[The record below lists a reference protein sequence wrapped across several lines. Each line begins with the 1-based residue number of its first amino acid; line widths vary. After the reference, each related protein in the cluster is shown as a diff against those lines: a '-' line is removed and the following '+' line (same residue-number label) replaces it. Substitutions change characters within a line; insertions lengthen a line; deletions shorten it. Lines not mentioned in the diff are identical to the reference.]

1 MRYITTSLAAALVAA
16 LATQAPAQTTV
27 VNTTPEI
34 ATVLD
39 IDADSRRALLQDED
53 GTQRLV
59 VVSQQAGG
67 LDNVKAGDA
76 VQVSTIEK
84 TFLSVAPATAAT
96 GDQGGSAT
104 TVYGERDALPA
115 RDDENVTREIVEI
128 VSVTKGGDQIRYR
141 NPDFTSTWLAVL
153 ESDVREFA
161 RTLKAGDKVM
171 IETRETVILSTI
183 AN

>member
-1 MRYITTSLAAALVAA
+1 MRVILTALSAA
-16 LATQAPAQTTV
+16 LALALASQAPAQTTV
-27 VNTTPEI
+27 VNTTPSV

-39 IDADSRRALLQDED
+39 TDHDSRRALLQEED
-53 GTQRLV
+53 GSQRLV
-59 VVSQQAGG
+59 VVATEAGG
-67 LDNVKAGDA
+67 LENVKAGDA
-76 VQVSTIEK
+76 VQVSTIER
-84 TFLSVAPATAAT
+84 TFLSIAPASSAT
-96 GDQGGSAT
+96 GEATGAST

-115 RDDENVTREIVEI
+115 RDDENVTRQVVEI

-141 NPDFTSTWLAVL
+141 NPDYTSTWLAVL

-161 RTLKAGDKVM
+161 RTLKAGDKVL